1 MIPFLR
7 KVAQEIVKDQKDF
20 NKISIILP
28 SRRAAVFLKKEISKL
43 IEGPVFA
50 PHISTSEDFLMETI
64 GWEQESNPSL
74 AFKLYEAYCLLDI
87 ENKDSFSDFNKWAQT
102 LLGDF
107 NEIDR
112 YLISPDEIF
121 SYLSDVKRIE
131 SWELS
136 PGESTDSQLISDY
149 LKFWEK
155 LPQFY
160 ANFKA
165 ILLKEGKVY
174 QGLAY
179 REMAENISEYL
190 LKFKLDYNQFYFI
203 GFSALN
209 NAEEEIF
216 GLLYKEGLAK
226 FFWDI
231 DQYYFEDE
239 VHEAGKFLRES
250 KLIQSL
256 RENEDFNGFE
266 NLLCTQPKNIVVKSV
281 AGDSLQAIAAN
292 ATVLEYQDS
301 NFEDIAVVMA
311 DENLLN
317 PFLNN
322 IAEDIPAL
330 NITMGLPAKYAPI
343 GGLFSLIWDMH
354 ISHEINSRF
363 DSNGNASFHFQKWD
377 DLLSHPVLKLIEK
390 ENNDFEKLRK
400 EIRKQNQIFVSFNEI
415 CLWSKVDFKIEIRPL
430 FESFIEDPAGFCSQ
444 VRKFIEDLKLFLEDE
459 SEKLGIA
466 YGFYKLFEELA
477 DLFSDY
483 NYVLDLKTAHQFYR
497 DLLSSQTI
505 DLQGEPLSGL
515 QVMGMLE
522 TRTLDFKNI
531 IMTTVNE
538 DVLPQGRSQNS
549 LIPFDIKFKFGLPT
563 FLDKDGIYAYHFYR
577 LIQRA
582 ENVCLI
588 YNGQNKGMGGG
599 EPSRFISQLEY
610 ELSKRNPNIRFV
622 KKGISNV
629 LKMDEENLISIEKTE
644 DIQIKLKELAE
655 KGLSATALI
664 DYINDP
670 LKFYY
675 KRVLGIREKE
685 DLEEVI
691 AYNTQGTIL
700 HELLQ
705 EYYSKDGKA
714 LTELSLNLEVFSK
727 SRTQLRE
734 DVVKKLQKF
743 GLKNIHQGKNLLVR
757 ETLTGMLDNFL
768 KKEKSI
774 LEKGVK
780 VEIKSLEEN
789 LEVLLDL
796 EDGQKVKLKGIADR
810 IDKTQGSIRVLD
822 YKSGSVDPKHLKFY
836 KWEDLKQPEEKN
848 KSFQLMMYAWLYM
861 EKHNHLREIEPGII
875 SLRNVKEWPMPLLY
889 NKSESINR
897 DDLIN
902 FKKILTEILSE
913 IFDYQTP
920 FKEKILYL
928 RDRDQKATNNK
939 H

>member
-7 KVAQEIVKDQKDF
+7 KVAQEIVKEQKNF
-20 NKISIILP
+20 SRLNIILP

-50 PHISTSEDFLMETI
+50 PHITTSEDFLMETI

-74 AFKLYEAYCLLDI
+74 VFKLFEAYSQLEI
-87 ENKDSFSDFNKWAQT
+87 ENKDSFSDFSKWAQT

-131 SWELS
+131 SWDLS
-136 PGESTDSQLISDY
+136 PGESTDSELISDY

-160 ANFKA
+160 ANYKT

-179 REMAENISEYL
+179 REMADNISEYIPK
-190 LKFKLDYNQFYFI
+190 LKTNYDQFYFI

-209 NAEEEIF
+209 NAEEQIF
-216 GLLYKEGLAK
+216 RVLYEEGLAK
-226 FFWDI
+226 FYWDI
-231 DQYYFEDE
+231 DQYYFNDE

-250 KLIQSL
+250 KLIKSL

-266 NLLCTQPKNIVVKSV
+266 NLLVKGAKNIVVKSV

-301 NFEDIAVVMA
+301 NLQDIAVVMA

-322 IAEDIPAL
+322 IAEEIPAL

-343 GGLFSLIWDMH
+343 GGLFSLFWDMH
-354 ISHEINSRF
+354 ISHEINGRF
-363 DSNGNASFHFQKWD
+363 DSKGRASFHFQKWD
-377 DLLSHPVLKLIEK
+377 DLLSHPVLKRIEK
-390 ENNDFEKLRK
+390 ENGDFEKIRK
-400 EIRKQNQIFVSFNEI
+400 EIRKQNQIFVSYDEI
-415 CLWSKVDFKIEIRPL
+415 IEWAPIQVDIDIKSL
-430 FESFIEDPAGFCSQ
+430 FESFIENPAGFCKQ
-444 VRKFIEDLKLFLEDE
+444 LGKFIEDLKPFLEEE

-466 YGFYKLFEELA
+466 YGFFKLFEELA
-477 DLFSDY
+477 DLFSKY
-483 NYVLDLKTAHQFYR
+483 NYVLDLKTAQQFYK

-531 IMTTVNE
+531 ILTTVNE

-588 YNGQNKGMGGG
+588 YNGQNNGMGGG
-599 EPSRFISQLEY
+599 EPSRFISQIEH
-610 ELSKRNPNIRFV
+610 ELSKQNPNINFV

-629 LKMDEENLISIEKTE
+629 LKMDEEKLISIEKTD
-644 DIQIKLKELAE
+644 DIQKKLAELAE

-675 KRVLGIREKE
+675 KRVLGIHEKE

-700 HELLQ
+700 HEILQ
-705 EYYSKDGKA
+705 EYYSKEGKA
-714 LTELSLNLEVFSK
+714 LTELTPDLEVFSK
-727 SRTQLRE
+727 TKAQLRE

-743 GLKNIHQGKNLLVR
+743 GLKNIHHGKNLLVR
-757 ETLTGMLDNFL
+757 ETLTGMLSNFL

-774 LEKGVK
+774 LEEGTK
-780 VEIKSLEEN
+780 VEIMSLEES
-789 LEVLLDL
+789 LEVELHL
-796 EDGQKVKLKGIADR
+796 EKGQKVKLKGIADR
-810 IDKTQGSIRVLD
+810 IDKTNGSIRVLD

-861 EKHNHLREIEPGII
+861 EKHNHLIEIEPGII
-875 SLRNVKEWPMPLLY
+875 SLRNVKEWPMPLVFE
-889 NKSESINR
+889 KSATINR
-897 DDLIN
+897 EHLIN
-902 FKKILTEILSE
+902 FKNILTEILSE

-928 RDRDQKATNNK
+928 RDRDQ
-939 H
+939 